1 MAKPMRRFHMKRS
14 LFKKHQLWYVAGFLI
29 INLAACIIIG
39 NHAYRQIQADM
50 NAHAL
55 QSQEEVQSVMDD
67 YRHSFQLFTT
77 MLEREVEAEPKPAVI
92 WKYLKKLDKQL
103 QAIEGDTFDGL
114 YMYYRN
120 SYLYSWD
127 TPFEQYEKSGYDATT
142 CPWYRNAVDA
152 KGEIVFTPPYMS
164 FANHYILS
172 TISQLQPDQKTVFAY
187 DIKMGNI
194 QKLIASLQAY
204 DKEQLIIF
212 DKKGTIIGSTE
223 EDYLGGNLM
232 QSTEKNREQLTE
244 ANNKLK
250 QADSSIS
257 KEDRKKLEDEA
268 SYAQAFY
275 DFQNSFSTD
284 FNSLLKD
291 DGMQLVDYQN
301 QKYFGLIQQGNEFD
315 YLILVPVYSMLS
327 ATLQIWLIP
336 LLILEI
342 ILIYVLSQ
350 ISRELKNRELKGAYV
365 ELGQTQKRLEIALQA
380 AQKAAAIDEL
390 TGMMNMKSFRST
402 VKHHIQGMEEDENG
416 ILIMIDGDHFKS
428 VNDQYGH
435 SAGDE
440 VIRLTAQM
448 IVGRIRT
455 VDYASRLHGD
465 EFAIF
470 VSNTRDYRV
479 AEKIMEDINLSLAK
493 EAQKRNMPAITL
505 SSGAIIA
512 CPNDNY
518 MELIKAADE
527 ALYRAK
533 ETHNGAFRQAE
544 ER

>member
-14 LFKKHQLWYVAGFLI
+14 LFKNHQLWCVAGVLI

-232 QSTEKNREQLTE
+232 QSTEENREQLTE

-291 DGMQLVDYQN
+291 NGMQLVDYQN

>member
-114 YMYYRN
+114 YYRN

-232 QSTEKNREQLTE
+232 QSTEENREQLTE

>member
-1 MAKPMRRFHMKRS
+1 MKRS

-77 MLEREVEAEPKPAVI
+77 MLEREVEAEPKQAVI

-127 TPFEQYEKSGYDATT
+127 TPYEQYEKSGYDATT
-142 CPWYRNAVDA
+142 RPWYRNAVDA

-194 QKLIASLQAY
+194 QKLVASLQAY

-212 DKKGTIIGSTE
+212 DKKGTIIGSSE

-232 QSTEKNREQLTE
+232 QSTEENREQLTE

-342 ILIYVLSQ
+342 IPVEKGELLRCFNTVFNDIPGHAAARHLGDGRKAAQLALAVGQEFAGYHPVGRKKIRPHRFAVFVRSQ
-350 ISRELKNRELKGAYV
+350 IDRDAVAFSEQVVVERAAPEIIQAFTVQFVRQFEPVGLDRIQRPQGAVKCGKQTQMILRELQIGCC
-365 ELGQTQKRLEIALQA
+365 KRFRLQ
-380 AQKAAAIDEL
+380 
-390 TGMMNMKSFRST
+390 
-402 VKHHIQGMEEDENG
+402 
-416 ILIMIDGDHFKS
+416 
-428 VNDQYGH
+428 
-435 SAGDE
+435 
-440 VIRLTAQM
+440 
-448 IVGRIRT
+448 
-455 VDYASRLHGD
+455 
-465 EFAIF
+465 IF
-470 VSNTRDYRV
+470 
-479 AEKIMEDINLSLAK
+479 I
-493 EAQKRNMPAITL
+493 
-505 SSGAIIA
+505 SS
-512 CPNDNY
+512 PS
-518 MELIKAADE
+518 
-527 ALYRAK
+527 
-533 ETHNGAFRQAE
+533 
-544 ER
+544 

>member
-1 MAKPMRRFHMKRS
+1 MKRS

-164 FANHYILS
+164 FSNHYILS

-232 QSTEKNREQLTE
+232 QSTEENREQLTE

>member
-1 MAKPMRRFHMKRS
+1 MKRS

-127 TPFEQYEKSGYDATT
+127 TPYEQYEKSGYDATT
-142 CPWYRNAVDA
+142 RPWYRNAVDA

-194 QKLIASLQAY
+194 QKLVASLQAY

-212 DKKGTIIGSTE
+212 DKKGTIIGSSE

-232 QSTEKNREQLTE
+232 QSTEENREQLTE

-479 AEKIMEDINLSLAK
+479 AEKIMEDINLSLVK

-505 SSGAIIA
+505 YSGAIIA